1 MGGFV
6 YGTNVGRSIPNV
18 DFDCDFE
25 LDAGGSWYHLTDL
38 EIGASLI
45 LTTCHEETDFDTVLY
60 LFDECN
66 GECFDFGDQ
75 DYFCGVNPDAS
86 TLIIHSIESTEYFV
100 LVTGFSDEGNFKLSA
115 LTSAPSEGIPVLVPN
130 PIPVD
135 NPIPIPVPNPVPVP
149 VIVEVPVNNP
159 GQATPIKFVDHPV
172 PVPIEVQVPV
182 PVPVPVPVE
191 VIRYRSVSDA
201 ARVATSLVLVVC
213 AAVAALM

>member
-1 MGGFV
+1 MG
-6 YGTNVGRSIPNV
+6 SIPNV

-149 VIVEVPVNNP
+149 VINP
-159 GQATPIKFVDHPV
+159 GQATPIQFVDHPV